1 MERIAS
7 FIRVTILVLSHKLM
21 QFQQK
26 SNLTAFYRALFQSF
40 DDLQKAFLQ
49 LKPERG
55 I

>member
-7 FIRVTILVLSHKLM
+7 FIRVTILVLSHNLM
-21 QFQQK
+21 QFRQK